1 MKLHSICLLISLLC
15 FLRFL
20 LCKKLFPVEQLRR
33 SFGAVLG
40 WNDGESYNRVAPL
53 RMFFTEFIVSSSL
66 SPPPKPARQF
76 NRVGIV
82 FAGGPAPA
90 ANAVISAAAASFLR
104 AGCQVVGIKHGYSRL
119 IGYDGEKRLV
129 EGTDYLMLDHPILK
143 RTRNSQGIIIG
154 TARTNPGK
162 HVSCPADLDDPE
174 KTAALNHVYRALRT
188 LKIEAL
194 VSIGGDDTLK
204 TANKLVLFQQRLPE
218 SETRI
223 PIVHLPKTID
233 NDYHGIDFTFGFF
246 TAVDFLASELR
257 NLIYDAEVTQSY
269 FIAETMGRSAGWL
282 AYGAAIAGE
291 SSLVIS
297 VEDIAGSYLISET
310 HTNEQ
315 GQLTT
320 RPIMNIER
328 VVNRIV
334 KSMLARE
341 AEGKNYGVIVLA
353 EGLSEFLPLD
363 FVRGVSRDEHGHISI
378 SEIDLCSVFTKLVGK
393 AYKLATGK
401 DRKIKGLQLGYESRC
416 AKPHAFDVM
425 LGSQLGV
432 GAYRA
437 LAEKQLDA
445 VMVSVS
451 GQLELFYEPFK
462 NLVDA
467 ETLVTRVRYIQPGS
481 DFHRLA
487 RFLETHVND

>member
-1 MKLHSICLLISLLC
+1 M
-15 FLRFL
+15 
-20 LCKKLFPVEQLRR
+20 
-33 SFGAVLG
+33 
-40 WNDGESYNRVAPL
+40 
-53 RMFFTEFIVSSSL
+53 SSSL
-66 SPPPKPARQF
+66 SPPPKPARHF
-76 NRVGIV
+76 NRVGIL

-104 AGCQVVGIKHGYSRL
+104 AGAQVVGIKHGYSRL
-119 IGYDGEKRLV
+119 VNASLDRPPV
-129 EGTDYLMLDHPILK
+129 EGIDYLMLDHSILK
-143 RTRNSQGIIIG
+143 RTRNSQGILIG

-162 HVSCPADLDDPE
+162 HISSPLDFEDLE
-174 KTAALNHVYRALRT
+174 KTAPLRNVYDALRSMQV
-188 LKIEAL
+188 EAL
-194 VSIGGDDTLK
+194 ISIGGDDTLK
-204 TANKLVLFQQRLPE
+204 TANKLVLFQQGLPDGE
-218 SETRI
+218 PHI
-223 PIVHLPKTID
+223 PVVHLPKTID

-291 SSLVIS
+291 ASLVIS
-297 VEDIAGSYLISET
+297 VEDISANYLVQES

-320 RPIMNIER
+320 RSIMNIER
-328 VVNRIV
+328 VINRIV
-334 KSMLARE
+334 KTMLVRE
-341 AEGKNYGVIVLA
+341 SEGKNYGVVVLA
-353 EGLSEFLPLD
+353 EGLTEFLPLD
-363 FVRGVSRDEHGHISI
+363 FVRGASRDEHGHISI
-378 SEIDLCSVFTKLVGK
+378 SEINLYTIFTRLVAK
-393 AYKLATGK
+393 AYKQATGR
-401 DRKIKGLQLGYESRC
+401 DRKVKGLQLGYESRC

-432 GAYRA
+432 GAFRA
-437 LAEKQLDA
+437 LAEKQLDG

-462 NLVDA
+462 NLIDP